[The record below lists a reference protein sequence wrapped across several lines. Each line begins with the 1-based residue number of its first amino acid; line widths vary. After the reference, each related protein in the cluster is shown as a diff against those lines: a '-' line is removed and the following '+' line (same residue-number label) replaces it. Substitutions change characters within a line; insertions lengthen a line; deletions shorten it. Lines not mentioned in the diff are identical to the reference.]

1 MALSPEG
8 IQQLVNLP
16 AGSAEAALDAV
27 LPLIRVYQYLETA
40 RHWDILG
47 GNIHENSRHLR
58 QKIREGED
66 ALRKH

>member
-8 IQQLVNLP
+8 IRQLLNLP
-16 AGSAEAALDAV
+16 AGSAEAALDEL
-27 LPLIRVYQYLETA
+27 LPLIQVYQYLETA

-47 GNIHENSRHLR
+47 GNIQENSRDLR

-66 ALRKH
+66 TLRTH